1 MLAEKGKSDD
11 EPSGLVQATWP
22 STQHVARPTQKV
34 PGAQH
39 TVGVE
44 FWQQVYGR
52 ELRSDSV
59 WNAGPRTGKASGQ
72 QGEGCVMG
80 HAKMY
85 PGLQVSWLPRQDYPC
100 APGGGWHTCR
110 APSARSLGEV
120 PLRGEPSLVSIR
132 IGPCANLS

>member
-1 MLAEKGKSDD
+1 MLKKSKPDD
-11 EPSGLVQATWP
+11 EPSGLVQPTWP

-39 TVGVE
+39 TVGE
-44 FWQQVYGR
+44 ESWQQVYGR

-59 WNAGPRTGKASGQ
+59 WNEGPLTGNDSGQ

-85 PGLQVSWLPRQDYPC
+85 PGLQVS
-100 APGGGWHTCR
+100 
-110 APSARSLGEV
+110 
-120 PLRGEPSLVSIR
+120 
-132 IGPCANLS
+132 